1 MVQFR
6 ANLEPPIT
14 MRKLLLIHM
23 LTLGIAP
30 FAGASPMTQT
40 DINQLVQK
48 LQALHNSNPSLEA
61 NFREE
66 RHLAMLKDP
75 VVNEGKVWFTLP
87 DKIRREIAGK
97 TPSTT
102 VIDGKK
108 MSIYYPSYQQLE
120 VYDLEKRPLIKDSL
134 RALTAGLNF
143 REVANYYDMVGSK
156 NGTEYQITLTPKTA
170 SVRKLVKTVDLTLDE
185 NLTPVRVIV
194 QDTKG
199 QVFTVTYTNVRRE
212 ALPSSTFEFSPPP
225 GTKVSTPL
233 GN

>member
-1 MVQFR
+1 
-6 ANLEPPIT
+6 
-14 MRKLLLIHM
+14 MRKLILSIL
-23 LTLGIAP
+23 LGIAP
-30 FAGASPMTQT
+30 LACASPMTQS
-40 DINQLVQK
+40 DIDQLIQK
-48 LQALHNSNPSLEA
+48 LQTLHNTQPSLQA

-87 DKIRREIAGK
+87 DKIRREIGGK

-108 MSIYYPSYQQLE
+108 MSIYYPNYQQLE
-120 VYDLEKRPLIKDSL
+120 VYDLEKRPVIKDSL

-143 REVANYYDMVGSK
+143 REVTSYYDMQGSK
-156 NGTEYQITLTPKTA
+156 NGSEYQITLSPKTA
-170 SVRKLVKTVDLTLDE
+170 AVRKLVKTVDLTIDE
-185 NLTPVRVIV
+185 NLTPMRVV
-194 QDTKG
+194 VHDNKG
-199 QVFTVTYTNVRRE
+199 QVFTITYTNVRRE
-212 ALPSSTFEFSPPP
+212 TLPESTFEFSAPP

>member
-1 MVQFR
+1 
-6 ANLEPPIT
+6 
-14 MRKLLLIHM
+14 MRKLILSIL
-23 LTLGIAP
+23 LGIAP
-30 FAGASPMTQT
+30 LACASPMTQS
-40 DINQLVQK
+40 DIDQLIQK
-48 LQALHNSNPSLEA
+48 LQTLHNTQPSLQA

-66 RHLAMLKDP
+66 RRLAMLKDP

-87 DKIRREIAGK
+87 DKIRREIGGK

-108 MSIYYPSYQQLE
+108 MSIYYPNYQQLE
-120 VYDLEKRPLIKDSL
+120 VYDLEKRPVIKDSL

-143 REVANYYDMVGSK
+143 REVTSYYDMQGSK
-156 NGTEYQITLTPKTA
+156 NGSEYQITLSPKTA
-170 SVRKLVKTVDLTLDE
+170 AVRKLVKTVDLTIDE

-194 QDTKG
+194 HDNKG
-199 QVFTVTYTNVRRE
+199 QVFTITYTNVRRE
-212 ALPSSTFEFSPPP
+212 TLPESTFEFSAPP

>member
-6 ANLEPPIT
+6 THLESVIPMI
-14 MRKLLLIHM
+14 KLILSLLLA
-23 LTLGIAP
+23 IAP
-30 FAGASPMTQT
+30 LAGAATMTPS
-40 DINQLVQK
+40 DIDQLVQK
-48 LQALHNSNPSLEA
+48 LQALHNTQPSLQA

-87 DKIRREIAGK
+87 DKIRREIGGK

-102 VIDGKK
+102 VTDGKK
-108 MSIYYPSYQQLE
+108 VSIYYPNYQQVE
-120 VYDLEKRPLIKDSL
+120 VYDLEKRPIIKDTM

-143 REVANYYDMVGSK
+143 REVATYYAIEGSK
-156 NGTEYQITLTPKTA
+156 NGSQYQLTLTPKTA
-170 SVRKLVKTVDLTLDE
+170 SVRKLVKTVNLTIDE
-185 NLTPVRVIV
+185 NLTPVRVVI
-194 QDTKG
+194 QDNKD
-199 QVFTVTYTNVRRE
+199 QVFTETYTNVRRDT
-212 ALPSSTFEFSPPP
+212 LPASTFEFSPPP

>member
-1 MVQFR
+1 
-6 ANLEPPIT
+6 
-14 MRKLLLIHM
+14 MRKLILSIL
-23 LTLGIAP
+23 LGIAP
-30 FAGASPMTQT
+30 LACASPMTQS
-40 DINQLVQK
+40 DIDQLIQK
-48 LQALHNSNPSLEA
+48 LQALHNTQPSLQA

-87 DKIRREIAGK
+87 DKIRREIGGK

-108 MSIYYPSYQQLE
+108 MSIYYPNYQQLE
-120 VYDLEKRPLIKDSL
+120 VYDLEKRPVIKDSL

-143 REVANYYDMVGSK
+143 REVTSYYDMQGSK
-156 NGTEYQITLTPKTA
+156 NGSEYQITLSPKTA
-170 SVRKLVKTVDLTLDE
+170 AVRKLVKTVDLTIDE
-185 NLTPVRVIV
+185 NLTPMRVV
-194 QDTKG
+194 VHDNKG
-199 QVFTVTYTNVRRE
+199 QVFTITYTNVRRE
-212 ALPSSTFEFSPPP
+212 TLPESTFEFSAPP

>member
-1 MVQFR
+1 
-6 ANLEPPIT
+6 
-14 MRKLLLIHM
+14 MRKLFLFIL
-23 LTLGIAP
+23 LGIAP
-30 FAGASPMTQT
+30 LAYASPMTQS
-40 DINQLVQK
+40 DIDQLVQK
-48 LQALHNSNPSLEA
+48 LQALHDSQPSLQA

-87 DKIRREIAGK
+87 DKIRREIAGR

-108 MSIYYPSYQQLE
+108 MSIYYPNYQQLE
-120 VYDLEKRPLIKDSL
+120 IYDLEKRPVIKDSL

-143 REVANYYDMVGSK
+143 REVTNYYALEGSK
-156 NGTEYQITLTPKTA
+156 NGSEYQITLTPKTA
-170 SVRKLVKTVDLTLDE
+170 SVKKLVKSVDLTIDDK
-185 NLTPVRVIV
+185 LTPLRVVIH
-194 QDTKG
+194 DNKG
-199 QVFTVTYTNVRRE
+199 QVFTVTYTDVRRDT
-212 ALPSSTFEFSPPP
+212 LPPSTFEFSPPP

>member
-1 MVQFR
+1 
-6 ANLEPPIT
+6 
-14 MRKLLLIHM
+14 MRKLILSIL
-23 LTLGIAP
+23 LGIAP
-30 FAGASPMTQT
+30 LACASPMTQS
-40 DINQLVQK
+40 DIDQLIQK
-48 LQALHNSNPSLEA
+48 LQALHNTQPSLQA

-87 DKIRREIAGK
+87 DKIRREIGGK

-108 MSIYYPSYQQLE
+108 MSIYYPNYQQLE

-143 REVANYYDMVGSK
+143 REVTSYYDMQGSK
-156 NGTEYQITLTPKTA
+156 NGSEYQITLSPKTA
-170 SVRKLVKTVDLTLDE
+170 AVRKLVKTVDLTIDE
-185 NLTPVRVIV
+185 NLTPMRVV
-194 QDTKG
+194 VHDNKG
-199 QVFTVTYTNVRRE
+199 QVFTITYTNVRRE
-212 ALPSSTFEFSPPP
+212 TLPESTFEFSAPP

>member
-1 MVQFR
+1 
-6 ANLEPPIT
+6 
-14 MRKLLLIHM
+14 MRKLILFIL
-23 LTLGIAP
+23 LGIAP
-30 FAGASPMTQT
+30 LLYASPMTQS
-40 DINQLVQK
+40 DIDQLVQK
-48 LQALHNSNPSLEA
+48 LQTLHDTQPSLQA

-87 DKIRREIAGK
+87 DKIRREIGGR

-108 MSIYYPSYQQLE
+108 MLIYYPNYQQLE
-120 VYDLEKRPLIKDSL
+120 VYDLEKRPIIKDSL

-143 REVANYYDMVGSK
+143 REVTSYYDLVGSK
-156 NGTEYQITLTPKTA
+156 NGNEYQITLTPKTA
-170 SVRKLVKTVDLTLDE
+170 AVRKLVKTVDLTIDE
-185 NLTPVRVIV
+185 NLTPERVV
-194 QDTKG
+194 VHDNKG
-199 QVFTVTYTNVRRE
+199 QVFTVTYTDVRRDT
-212 ALPSSTFEFSPPP
+212 LPPSTFEFSAPP